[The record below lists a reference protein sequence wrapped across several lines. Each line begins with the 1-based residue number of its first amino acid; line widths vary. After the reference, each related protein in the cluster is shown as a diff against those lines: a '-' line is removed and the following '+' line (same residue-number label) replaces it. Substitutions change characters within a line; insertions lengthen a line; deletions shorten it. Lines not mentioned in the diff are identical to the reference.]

1 MKRAAKKAEK
11 KLEQYKQTLPPQ
23 LALFQLATQ
32 EDGRYSNTIELYDG
46 IPKYFWGKS
55 ERINGQ
61 FLEPIERDFV
71 YRGREYSVRIT
82 PAVIKDSDGVNRY
95 YYPSA
100 REELVEDALR
110 KMACEGKGIF
120 LDDEAGVLFSLYEL
134 QRALKESGH
143 TYSIVEIKEALLVC
157 RLSNIEVRN
166 ADGTEVVISSLF
178 ETVGLKTWEDWKG
191 TGQKTKA
198 FVRFNLL
205 VTRCIKE
212 GTFRQLNY
220 SKSMA
225 FVSVIARQL
234 FKRMS
239 HHFTQASISTKYE
252 ILLTTIIRDFG
263 ITRYTQLRD
272 NLRQVQKALEEM
284 KAKDAVMSYSIEH
297 IFDVKRRNKLV
308 DAKISIQTSF
318 KFSSEM
324 KLANKRQHDVR
335 AALAEKNR

>member
-1 MKRAAKKAEK
+1 MKRAAKNAEK
-11 KLEQYKQTLPPQ
+11 KLEEYKQTKPAQ
-23 LALFQLATQ
+23 MALFQIATQ
-32 EDGRYSNTIELYDG
+32 EDSRYSNTIELYDG
-46 IPKYFWGKS
+46 IPKYFWGKT
-55 ERINGQ
+55 ERIMGQ
-61 FLEPIERDFV
+61 FLEPLKREFS

-82 PAVIKDSDGVNRY
+82 PAAIEDSDGVNRY

-110 KMACEGKGIF
+110 KMACEGKGVF

-157 RLSNIEVRN
+157 KLANIEVRSG
-166 ADGTEVVISSLF
+166 DGTEVVISSLF

-198 FVRFNLL
+198 FVRFNQL
-205 VTRCIKE
+205 VTRSIKT

-220 SKSMA
+220 SRSMG
-225 FVSVIARQL
+225 FVNVIARQL

-252 ILLTTIIRDFG
+252 ILLTTVIRDFG
-263 ITRYTQLRD
+263 LTRYAQLRD
-272 NLRQVQKALEEM
+272 NLRKVEIALKEM
-284 KAKDAVMSYSIEH
+284 QQKDAILSYKIEP
-297 IFDVKRRNKLV
+297 IFDVIRKNKLA
-308 DAKISIQTSF
+308 DARISIQPSF
-318 KFSSEM
+318 KFSAEM
-324 KLANKRQHDVR
+324 KLANKRQNDVR
-335 AALAEKNR
+335 VELSSTRQ